1 MVLIVEPLKGSKLAI
16 IGIGA
21 AGIIAAVA
29 VFRAL
34 DRPDERL
41 KATRVEPTS
50 MLPETAPAPGEK
62 LDPVARSAPAEPMPP
77 PIERRLLP
85 APPTGRRVQ
94 APARPDDP
102 ELLDDTA
109 TLAKLHDLAASD
121 PAQSLTLAR
130 EALARFPDSANATE
144 FEWNAV
150 KALFNMGRIED
161 AKDEARIM
169 VRNYPESDFTVD
181 VERHLLNPQPN
192 Q

>member
-1 MVLIVEPLKGSKLAI
+1 MRTTS
-16 IGIGA
+16 
-21 AGIIAAVA
+21 
-29 VFRAL
+29 
-34 DRPDERL
+34 RL
-41 KATRVEPTS
+41 
-50 MLPETAPAPGEK
+50 
-62 LDPVARSAPAEPMPP
+62 RS
-77 PIERRLLP
+77 
-85 APPTGRRVQ
+85 
-94 APARPDDP
+94 
-102 ELLDDTA
+102 
-109 TLAKLHDLAASD
+109 KLHDLAASD

-169 VRNYPESDFTVD
+169 VRHYPESDFTVD